1 MKINSNNIPIIRIL
15 MIITAIYILP
25 LSIGTIGMVIEY
37 KSIFKEPIL
46 GVFFITIILIIIS
59 TVINVSVYFKY
70 KRKVIFEKNIIYIN
84 GIEYLWHQ
92 VKIEFLGM
100 GEIFSFSHKTIRL
113 EYFNKEKNIV
123 DKTYIKGNI
132 NKYNSIVSIRN

>member
-1 MKINSNNIPIIRIL
+1 

>member
-1 MKINSNNIPIIRIL
+1 MKINTNNIPIIRIL

-25 LSIGTIGMVIEY
+25 LSIGVIGMVIQY

-84 GIEYLWHQ
+84 GIEYLWQQ

-132 NKYNSIVSIRN
+132 DKYNSIVSIRN